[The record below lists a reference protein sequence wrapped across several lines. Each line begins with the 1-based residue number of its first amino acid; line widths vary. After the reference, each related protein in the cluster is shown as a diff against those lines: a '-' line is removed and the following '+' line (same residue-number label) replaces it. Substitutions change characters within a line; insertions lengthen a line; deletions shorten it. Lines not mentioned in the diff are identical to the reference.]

1 MNEQTDE
8 HTKIGSRK
16 INSKN
21 LVKMYKVFLN
31 AKISLLK
38 IKKLKN
44 KIFI

>member
-21 LVKMYKVFLN
+21 LVKLTVKL
-31 AKISLLK
+31 
-38 IKKLKN
+38 KKLKN
-44 KIFI
+44 KILT